1 MKKYLTPSNI
11 IFVVLVALLLYK
23 PSKTWIIRQIA
34 FAPSIEKE
42 AESPQLTNYNWYLK
56 GLNTSDI
63 DFNKLKG
70 KVVLINYWATWCP
83 NCVAEKPM
91 LQQFYNDYKDK
102 IVFLSIT
109 NEDKQTVDAFF
120 KKNNYSF
127 PTYNLSSMPPK
138 LLNQTN
144 TIPATYIL
152 DKKGRLRVFKTGAG
166 NWNSERFRNTLN
178 TLLNHSSSDN
188 ND

>member
-1 MKKYLTPSNI
+1 MKKYVTPSNI

-42 AESPQLTNYNWYLK
+42 TESPQLTNYNWSLK
-56 GLNTSDI
+56 GLNTPDV
-63 DFNKLKG
+63 DFNNLKG
-70 KVVLINYWATWCP
+70 KVIFINYWATWCP

-109 NEDKQTVDAFF
+109 NEDWQIVNDFF
-120 KKNNYSF
+120 KKDNYNL
-127 PTYNLSSMPPK
+127 PTYNLISTPPK
-138 LLNQTN
+138 LLDQTN

-166 NWNSERFRNTLN
+166 NWNSKKFRNTLN
-178 TLLNHSSSDN
+178 TILTDSTSH